1 MKNHTTKS
9 LIDTSKMSAGERAA
23 LEATEAARE
32 SQFDDRSSFAA
43 GYFMGRPA
51 FARVDPFPEQSIE
64 DRDQGDAFLSR
75 LWGVLSE
82 ADPDEIDASGEIP
95 EATIKA
101 LAAIGAF
108 GIKIPHRYGGLG
120 LSQTNYSRAA
130 MMLGGFDAN
139 LTALLSAHQ
148 SIGVP
153 QPLIAFGGNR
163 SAASCRAA
171 PRGRSRLSP

>member
-1 MKNHTTKS
+1 MKNKTTKS

-32 SQFDDRSSFAA
+32 SQFDDRSSFPA
-43 GYFMGRPA
+43 GYFMGRPD

-95 EATIKA
+95 EATISLRQGVGRLIRDTGDRGIVALCDNRLNTKGYGRGMLDSLPPMRRSSDLDEVKA
-101 LAAIGAF
+101 FARQLEAVA
-108 GIKIPHRYGGLG
+108 K
-120 LSQTNYSRAA
+120 
-130 MMLGGFDAN
+130 
-139 LTALLSAHQ
+139 
-148 SIGVP
+148 VP
-153 QPLIAFGGNR
+153 
-163 SAASCRAA
+163 
-171 PRGRSRLSP
+171 